1 VDGRAAQHEG
11 GHYVVHAA
19 RCRRRAG
26 GPAAGSDEH
35 EQQQPGDQSWH
46 GLIMTPERRERLSRV
61 RGRGATIHDTVSGDG
76 GCPSVPLH
84 PNAARIEMTVADDES
99 RYVVYLF
106 RWRRPAD
113 FTAAAQPFEE
123 CLDEFAGQVDGEVLI
138 DVVDAAPWRAYGAG
152 WSEEVRLLID
162 EALNDLAGS

>member
-1 VDGRAAQHEG
+1 VTPSAAPANAAEALPPLWSHDQAVPRLIAGLLLFVLVAACG
-11 GHYVVHAA
+11 G
-19 RCRRRAG
+19 
-26 GPAAGSDEH
+26 AGSPTPT
-35 EQQQPGDQSWH
+35 PGGMNDVMPA
-46 GLIMTPERRERLSRV
+46 LVL
-61 RGRGATIHDTVSGDG
+61 RGATIHDTVSGDG

-138 DVVDAAPWRAYGAG
+138 DVVDAPPWRAYGAG